1 MKKPISMKILRTP
14 DERFKNLPDF
24 SYNPNFLDDIA
35 DFKTLKMHYIDEGQE
50 DAEYTFLCLHGQPTW
65 SYIYRKMIPIFI
77 KAKHRVIAPDFI
89 GFGRSDKPVE
99 ENIYSFYFHR
109 DILIDFIKRLDLKNI
124 ILVCQDWGGI
134 LGLTLPMD
142 MPDKFSK
149 MILMNTILSTGDFQL
164 SEGFI
169 AWREWSNKNP
179 DIAIGRLMKRSCP
192 YLTTEECAA
201 YDAPFP
207 DIKYKAGVRCFPN
220 LVPDH
225 PDAPGAEISQKA
237 RDWFKD
243 KWSGDVFMA
252 VGKNDP
258 VLGLPMMM
266 ILKKFI
272 VNCPEPYI
280 LNEAG
285 HFVQEW
291 GVDVAKKA
299 LKTFKLG

>member
-1 MKKPISMKILRTP
+1 MKILRTP

-24 SYNPNFLDDIA
+24 PYHPNYLNEIGGYNALR
-35 DFKTLKMHYIDEGQE
+35 MHYIDEGPK
-50 DAEYTFLCLHGQPTW
+50 DAKYTFLCLHGQPTW
-65 SYIYRKMIPIFI
+65 CYLYRKMIPIFI
-77 KAKHRVIAPDFI
+77 KAKHRVVAPDFI

-99 ENIYSFYFHR
+99 DNVYSFYFHR
-109 DILIDFIKRLDLKNI
+109 DTLINFIKRLDLNYI

-142 MPDKFSK
+142 MPDRFSK
-149 MILMNTILSTGDFQL
+149 LIIMNTILGTGDFQL

-179 DIAIGRLMKRSCP
+179 DMAIGRLMKRSCP
-192 YLTTEECAA
+192 HLTNEEDDA
-201 YDAPFP
+201 YNAPFP
-207 DIKYKAGVRCFPN
+207 DISYKAGVRRFPN

-225 PDAPGAEISQKA
+225 PEALGAEISQKA
-237 RDWFKD
+237 RDWFRE

-266 ILKKFI
+266 ILKNTIK
-272 VNCPEPYI
+272 NSPEPYI
-280 LNEAG
+280 INKAG

-299 LKTFKLG
+299 LKSFNLE